1 MTVSIKSY
9 ARAILEASENQ
20 TKDKKISLVNNL
32 LAEMANKNILSQ
44 APRLIAE
51 LEKLSDVKEKIIRAE
66 IKIAR
71 QLTKKSLDEI
81 VNYIIKQTGAEQ
93 VIFETTI
100 DETIGGGF
108 IAYFKD
114 TIIDASLNGS
124 VKELANQIG
133 R

>member
-1 MTVSIKSY
+1 MTAPIKSY
-9 ARAILEASENQ
+9 ATAILEASENQ
-20 TKDKKISLVNNL
+20 TKENKISLVDNL

-44 APRLIAE
+44 VPRLIAE

-66 IKIAR
+66 IKTAR
-71 QLTKKSLDEI
+71 QLTKKSMDEI
-81 VNYIIKQTGAEQ
+81 VNYIIKKTGAEQ

-100 DETIGGGF
+100 DEAIGGGF

-124 VKELANQIG
+124 VKELAIQIG